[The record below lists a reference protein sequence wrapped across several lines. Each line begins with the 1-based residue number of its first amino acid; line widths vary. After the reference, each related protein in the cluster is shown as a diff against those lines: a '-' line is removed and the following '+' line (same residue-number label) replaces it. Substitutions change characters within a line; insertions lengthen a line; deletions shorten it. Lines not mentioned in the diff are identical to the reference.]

1 MANRD
6 NDRDVFGI
14 RQLPQPFRH
23 VDDAIAAAPVRV
35 DPWEH
40 IVAERV
46 FAPDVYASIEEK
58 FPRGAMYQRHPKVDE
73 TQFFG
78 ADHLRLEAL
87 LPRDAELLGAEQRA
101 LWVPIA
107 EHLRSADFISGL
119 IARFRPR
126 LVARFG
132 ADLDAPDF
140 VERRLD
146 AKFMFVLHEPGYS
159 LGVHTDMPWKVL
171 TAVFYVP
178 ERGDTNALGTALYV
192 PRDPGFACNGSRH
205 YDPAGFQHVAT
216 VPYRPNTA
224 FIFARGDR
232 TFHGVE
238 PCTAEALGGS
248 FRPGFHL
255 NVNERP
261 PAGP

>member
-1 MANRD
+1 MLEPAISPLAPER
-6 NDRDVFGI
+6 
-14 RQLPQPFRH
+14 FRH
-23 VDDAIAAAPVRV
+23 VDDAIAAAPVRAE
-35 DPWEH
+35 PWQH
-40 IVAERV
+40 IVAENV
-46 FAPDVYASIEEK
+46 FAPDVYARIEAQ
-58 FPRGAMYQRHPKVDE
+58 FPRGAMYQRHSKVDE

-87 LPRDAELLGAEQRA
+87 LPRDAELLGDEQHA
-101 LWVPIA
+101 LWVPLA
-107 EHLRSADFISGL
+107 EHLRSAGFIRAL
-119 IARFRPR
+119 IARFRPS

-159 LGVHTDMPWKVL
+159 LGVHTDMAWKVL
-171 TAVFYVP
+171 TAIFYVP
-178 ERGDTNALGTALYV
+178 ERGDANALGTALYV
-192 PRDPGFACNGSRH
+192 PRDPAFVGDGSRH
-205 YDPAGFQHVAT
+205 YDPATFRRVAT

-238 PCTAEALGGS
+238 PCSAEALDGGL
-248 FRPGFHL
+248 RPGFHL
-255 NVNERP
+255 NINERP
-261 PAGP
+261 TAAS